1 MNNSYAHTIR
11 VSDFSLDDINVL
23 YKILNTGYLLS
34 RNNLIKEGITIPNK
48 VINEDTSVF
57 NGMDYISLCDMMAEH
72 EFNSSYN
79 MYIRNGLSL
88 LFNHDIK
95 VILPTLIDGYGRNI
109 DHLYNMHNLG
119 MQKTRYT
126 DLSDE
131 VQVKDKLSLDTLIGF
146 CLPKKKIIQ
155 ERNFEYYMAYLE
167 MANEVIREYYP
178 DLPIYNLD
186 DGKVLSK
193 NLRF

>member
-11 VSDFSLDDINVL
+11 VSSFSLDDINEL
-23 YKILNTGYLLS
+23 YKILNSGYLLS

-48 VINEDTSVF
+48 IINADTSVF
-57 NGMDYISLCDMMAEH
+57 NGMDYISLCDMQKEH
-72 EFNSSYN
+72 DFYSSYN
-79 MYIRNGLSL
+79 MYVRNGLSL

-95 VILPTLIDGYGRNI
+95 VILPTIVDGYGRNI
-109 DHLYNMHNLG
+109 DYLNKMHNFGL
-119 MQKTRYT
+119 KKARYT

-131 VQVKDKLSLDTLIGF
+131 VQVKDKLSLDNLIGF
-146 CLPKKKIIQ
+146 CFPKKKIIQ
-155 ERNFEYYMAYLE
+155 ERNIEYYMAYLE

-178 DLPIYNLD
+178 NLPIYNLD

-193 NLRF
+193 STIF